1 MSKAVAVLLLLLL
14 VRTVLLATSS
24 RLGLR
29 GLWLWQVGLL
39 SFLQLH
45 SRWWC
50 LVTLLQLLVCSMLP
64 LCRWQGRLLWPFGAN
79 LTAMLWNSGLLLHLL
94 LRILLRLPNE
104 CRSLCWLL
112 LLLSWGW

>member
-1 MSKAVAVLLLLLL
+1 MLHNMAVLLLLLRCSLSFPAVLLLLLLRGYHSLSKAVAVLLLLLL

-39 SFLQLH
+39 SFLQLR

-64 LCRWQGRLLWPFGAN
+64 LCRW
-79 LTAMLWNSGLLLHLL
+79 
-94 LRILLRLPNE
+94 
-104 CRSLCWLL
+104 
-112 LLLSWGW
+112 